1 MATDGT
7 KSKRGVMIDIFLED
21 SVEKQVKEIQ
31 KFENLK
37 DERDVIYH
45 AIQSY
50 FDKIIKNEK
59 TSDGLKF
66 EKTNETSFDGVVD
79 FSQLTSLLKNIETN
93 GLIERLPQSDI
104 YGLDSAG
111 IIWIFHNRLLPVKFS
126 LLCLSQMIMERNDP
140 WIDLDELKK
149 YVQDSAENFVDRL
162 DNFPDIENNFGV
174 STGFPR
180 SFSSMRNSEEDLDD
194 EKILL
199 SHSRSKKRFS
209 EQFVGRKLRL
219 RQIQNQFMLSEGYN
233 LGGACFEMDL
243 IYAKSVYKNNSEQN
257 PDNPIKM
264 KTKIVVTLNE
274 RGLKFASLK
283 NNLIDFIYGHSAIK
297 PETIFSDDEKNFYL
311 NEILPRFEFENNFVK
326 DLIKGGTIESSYYLK
341 KTFEEKYRKFLTMK
355 FPDQPLPEPK
365 WSPDLFRIRA
375 VGVMTRL
382 IEFGIFKKQPGTKS
396 GPYILNT
403 DDKESNQFS
412 EKTTPWETELN

>member
-1 MATDGT
+1 MATDGV
-7 KSKRGVMIDIFLED
+7 KPKRGVMLDIFLED
-21 SVEKQVKEIQ
+21 SVEKQIKEIQ
-31 KFENLK
+31 KVENLK
-37 DERDVIYH
+37 DERDVIHH

-59 TSDGLKF
+59 ISDGAKF
-66 EKTNETSFDGVVD
+66 EKINQTSFDGSVD
-79 FSQLTSLLKNIETN
+79 FSHLSDILKNIETD
-93 GLIERLPQSDI
+93 GMIERLPQNDI

-126 LLCLSQMIMERNDP
+126 LFCLSQMIMERNDP
-140 WIDLDELKK
+140 WIDLEELKK

-162 DNFPDIENNFGV
+162 DNFPDIENSFGV

-180 SFSSMRNSEEDLDD
+180 SFSSMKNSDKDLDD

-199 SHSRSKKRFS
+199 SYSRSKKRFS

-219 RQIQNQFMLSEGYN
+219 RHIQTQRMLSERYN
-233 LGGACFEMDL
+233 IGGACFEMDL

-257 PDNPIKM
+257 PDNPTKM
-264 KTKIVVTLNE
+264 KTKIVITLNE

-283 NNLIDFIYGHSAIK
+283 NNLMDFIYGHSAIK

-311 NEILPRFEFENNFVK
+311 KEILSRFEFENNFVS
-326 DLIKGGTIESSYYLK
+326 DLIKGGTIESSHYLK
-341 KTFEEKYRKFLTMK
+341 KIFEEKYIKFLKKK
-355 FPDQPLPEPK
+355 FPDQSLPESK
-365 WSPDLFRIRA
+365 WSPDTFRIRA
-375 VGVMTRL
+375 LVVMARL

-403 DDKESNQFS
+403 SDKELTQFS
-412 EKTTPWETELN
+412 EKTNEF

>member
-1 MATDGT
+1 MATNGT

-59 TSDGLKF
+59 TSEGLKF
-66 EKTNETSFDGVVD
+66 EKTNETSFDGIVD
-79 FSQLTSLLKNIETN
+79 YSQLSNVLKNIETDD
-93 GLIERLPQSDI
+93 LIKRLPQSDI

-162 DNFPDIENNFGV
+162 GNFSDIEDYFGV

-180 SFSSMRNSEEDLDD
+180 SFSSLRNTSNDLDD

-199 SHSRSKKRFS
+199 SYSRSKKRFS

-219 RQIQNQFMLSEGYN
+219 RQIENQRMLSEEYN

-243 IYAKSVYKNNSEQN
+243 IHAKTIYKNNSEQN
-257 PDNPIKM
+257 HDNQTKIKM

-283 NNLIDFIYGHSAIK
+283 NNLIDFIYGHSSIK
-297 PETIFSDDEKNFYL
+297 PETIFSYDEKNFYL

-326 DLIKGGTIESSYYLK
+326 DLIKGGTIESSHYLK
-341 KTFEEKYRKFLTMK
+341 KTFEEKYRKFLKMK
-355 FPDQPLPEPK
+355 FPDQPLPESK

-396 GPYILNT
+396 GPYILNSS
-403 DDKESNQFS
+403 DKVLTQFS
-412 EKTTPWETELN
+412 EKTGTGE